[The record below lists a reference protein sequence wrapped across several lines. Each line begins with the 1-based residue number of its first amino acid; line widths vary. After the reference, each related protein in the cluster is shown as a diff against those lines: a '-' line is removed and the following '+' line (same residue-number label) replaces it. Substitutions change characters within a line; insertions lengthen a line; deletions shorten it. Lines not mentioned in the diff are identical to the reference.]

1 MSRHAAGP
9 LAIAVATIALG
20 APLVLSGQLPPAAP
34 AQLVRGPYLQIGT
47 PTSIVVRWRTDASTG
62 SVVRFGSSPG
72 ALTESAES
80 LASVTEHEVRLDG
93 LAPATTYYYAVGHD
107 ATTLAGADASYR
119 FTTSPL
125 AGTPQPT
132 RIWAFGDGGQAGPI
146 LDGVRDAF
154 LAETG
159 ERGAEVWL
167 LMGDN
172 AYTIADD
179 ADYQAGLFDVHG
191 AILRRTVLWPAFGN
205 HEGFS
210 ANSLTEKGAYY
221 DIFTLPE
228 QGEAGGEPSA
238 TEAYYSFDYANIHFI
253 CLNSHDVPRGTGGSP
268 SAMADWLRAD
278 LARNTQQW
286 TIAFFHHPP
295 YSKGS
300 HDSDNA
306 NGTDTP
312 DSALA
317 IKEMRELIVPIL
329 EQGGVDLVL
338 VGHSHVYERS
348 YLIDGHYGLSGTFDD
363 SMKVDGGD
371 GKVEGDGPYRKPDGR
386 APHAGAVYLQ
396 SATASDPR
404 EITVRHPAML
414 VFDDQPGSLLLD
426 VAGPRLE
433 ARFLLSD
440 EGETLD
446 SFTMVKGNVNF
457 PPEARDDAATAGPAS
472 AIEIAVLANDRDVDG
487 DRLSITSVS
496 APGHGTAEDNGDGT
510 VAYTSAAGFAGD
522 DSFTY
527 TIADGVSGTD
537 TATVSVTVAAAHL
550 EARDDSASTERD
562 QAVRIEVLANDFD
575 ADGSALTVSGVGTA
589 MRGTV
594 TTDGTAVTYSPN
606 PGFTGRDVFG
616 YTASDGTH
624 QDTAQ
629 VAVMV
634 LCPRPAGGTFSD
646 DLEPG
651 AEPGWVAFAQ
661 ENENPLSPA
670 WSVTPDPAAHSLVNS
685 WYTDSAAAQTKQDSL
700 TAPAVDLSAS
710 SRLLFWH
717 RYGMEQDFDGG
728 VLEISTDGGVH
739 WTDLGPQIL
748 SGGYTGTL
756 DPSNPSLGGRPAWT
770 GSSADDG
777 TRMVEVE
784 ADLGAYAGEDRL
796 VRWRLGTDFITLAGA
811 VGWFL
816 DDVTFTN
823 LLGEAV
829 SCNQAPQAA
838 HDQATTPRETPVTVD
853 VLANDSD
860 PNNDPLTV
868 TAVGA
873 AAHGSAELLGDGTVR
888 YTPAADFAGADEFS
902 YTISDGQGGQATAS
916 VAVTVTDSACAQL
929 LFNDGFESGDLSRWS
944 GIAADAGD
952 LAATAGAAL
961 AGAFGMAA
969 HVDDAAPLWVEDTT
983 PAGESSYCASFLF
996 DPNDF
1001 ELKGNRRQVIF
1012 RGLDATG
1019 GMLFEL
1025 ALGHHRRL
1033 RLVAATDSG
1042 TARSGEPSIGDR
1054 PTRLSVLW
1062 RRGSAGAGSATLY
1075 IDGGKAA
1082 ELALDNDGLGGL
1094 EAVRL
1099 GAPVPAS
1106 GTTGTTFFDAFVS
1119 GRVVGSP

>member
-1 MSRHAAGP
+1 M
-9 LAIAVATIALG
+9 
-20 APLVLSGQLPPAAP
+20 LVSGQLPPAAP
-34 AQLVRGPYLQIGT
+34 ATLVRGPYLQVGT
-47 PTSIVVRWRTDASTG
+47 STSIVVRWRTDAASG
-62 SVVRFGSSPG
+62 SVVRYGP
-72 ALTESAES
+72 APEELTRRSES
-80 LASVTEHEVRLDG
+80 LAPVTEHEVRLDG
-93 LAPATTYYYAVGHD
+93 LAPATTYYYAVGHGE
-107 ATTLAGADASYR
+107 TTLAGGDASYR

-125 AGTPQPT
+125 PGTPQPT
-132 RIWAFGDGGQAGPI
+132 RIWAFGDGGQPGPI

-154 LAETG
+154 LEETG

-179 ADYQAGLFDVHG
+179 AAYQAGLFDVHG

-210 ANSLTEKGAYY
+210 ANSLTQQGAYY
-221 DIFTLPE
+221 DIFTLPK

-238 TEAYYSFDYANIHFI
+238 TEAYYSFDYANIHFV
-253 CLNSHDVPRGTGGSP
+253 CLNSHDIPRGTGGSP

-371 GKVEGDGPYRKPDGR
+371 GKVEGDGPYRKPEGR

-396 SATASDPR
+396 SGTASDPR
-404 EITVRHPAML
+404 EITLRHPAML
-414 VFDDQPGSLLLD
+414 VFDDEPGSLLLE

-440 EGETLD
+440 QRKTLD
-446 SFTMVKGNVNF
+446 SFTMVKGDVNF
-457 PPEARDDAATAGPAS
+457 PPEARDDAATAGPEL
-472 AIEIAVLANDRDVDG
+472 AIEIAVLDNDRDVDG
-487 DRLSITSVS
+487 DRLSITAVS
-496 APGHGTAEDNGDGT
+496 APAHGAAEDNGDGT
-510 VAYTSAAGFAGD
+510 VTYVSAAGFAGE
-522 DSFTY
+522 DSFGY
-527 TIADGVSGTD
+527 TVADGVSGTD
-537 TATVSVTVAAAHL
+537 TATVRVTVAAAHL
-550 EARDDSASTERD
+550 EARDDSATTERD
-562 QAVRIEVLANDFD
+562 AAVPVEVLANDFD
-575 ADGSALTVSGVGTA
+575 ADGSALTVAGVVPATS
-589 MRGTV
+589 GTV
-594 TTDGTAVTYSPN
+594 TSDGRAVTYSPN
-606 PGFTGRDVFG
+606 PGFTGRDAFG

-624 QDTAQ
+624 QDSAR
-629 VAVMV
+629 VAVTV
-634 LCPRPAGGTFSD
+634 LCPRPAAGAFSD

-661 ENENPLSPA
+661 ENENLASPT
-670 WSVTPDPAAHSLVNS
+670 WRVTPDPSAHSLVNS

-700 TAPAVDLSAS
+700 IAPAVDLSAS

-739 WTDLGPQIL
+739 WTDLGPHIL

-784 ADLGAYAGEDRL
+784 VDLGAYAGEDRL

-816 DDVTFTN
+816 DDVAFTN

-829 SCNQAPQAA
+829 SCNQAPHAA
-838 HDQATTPRETPVTVD
+838 DDQATTPRETPVTVD
-853 VLANDSD
+853 VLANDRD
-860 PNNDPLTV
+860 PNNDPLAV
-868 TAVGA
+868 TAVGV
-873 AAHGSAELLGDGTVR
+873 AAHGISELAGDGTVR
-888 YTPAADFAGADEFS
+888 YTASAGYTGADSFS

-916 VAVTVTDSACAQL
+916 VAVTVTDSACSQV
-929 LFNDGFESGDLSRWS
+929 LFSDGFESGDLSRWS
-944 GIAADAGD
+944 ASAADAGD
-952 LAATAGAAL
+952 LAAIAGAAL

-969 HVDDAAPLWVEDTT
+969 QIDDAAAIWVEDST
-983 PAGESSYCASFLF
+983 PAGEARYCASFLF
-996 DPNDF
+996 DPNGF
-1001 ELKGNRRQVIF
+1001 EPKGNHRQVVF
-1012 RGLDATG
+1012 RGLDGAG

-1025 ALGHHRRL
+1025 AFSHHRRL
-1033 RLVAATDSG
+1033 RLVAATDGG
-1042 TARSGEPSIGDR
+1042 TARSGQPSLGDR
-1054 PTRLSVLW
+1054 PTRLTLVW
-1062 RRGSAGAGSATLY
+1062 RRGPAGTGSAALY
-1075 IDGGKAA
+1075 LDGVKAA

-1099 GAPVPAS
+1099 GAPAPAAGS
-1106 GTTGTTFFDAFVS
+1106 AGTTFFDAFVS
-1119 GRVVGSP
+1119 GREVGSP